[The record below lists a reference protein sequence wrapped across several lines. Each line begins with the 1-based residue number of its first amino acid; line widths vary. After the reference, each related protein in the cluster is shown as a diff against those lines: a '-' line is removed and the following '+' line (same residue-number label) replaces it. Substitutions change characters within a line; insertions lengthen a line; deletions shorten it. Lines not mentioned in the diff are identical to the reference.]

1 MEIWNGIA
9 LIKDD
14 THFTPWVKEA
24 GRLDHHQALL
34 ARALPHLH
42 GTVVEVGANIG
53 THTVFY
59 AKHADRVIAFEP
71 LADAF
76 QCLHYNTAGL
86 NVELILAAA
95 GKDFGSATMV
105 TPEKNYGA
113 SFTIL
118 DGGCVPVA
126 PIDSLE
132 LDACDFL
139 KIDAEGDEID
149 VLIGAEKT
157 IERFRPTML
166 IEINR
171 STLERKGLTAEFLL
185 SVIRSFGY
193 EIEGNDNSICCDVIC
208 THAAAL

>member
-1 MEIWNGIA
+1 MVIWNGIA
-9 LIKDD
+9 LIEDD

-34 ARALPHLH
+34 ARALPHLR

-59 AKHADRVIAFEP
+59 ARHAERVIAFEP
-71 LADAF
+71 LPAAF
-76 QCLHYNTAGL
+76 ECLRYNTDGL
-86 NVELILAAA
+86 GNVRLYRSAA
-95 GKDFGSATMV
+95 GKDFGSASMF
-105 TPEKNYGA
+105 TPELNYGA
-113 SFTIL
+113 SFTT
-118 DGGCVPVA
+118 DGADVLVI

-132 LDACDFL
+132 LDACDFI
-139 KIDAEGDEID
+139 KIDAEGDEVD

-157 IERFRPTML
+157 IERFRPAML

-185 SVIRSFGY
+185 SVIKSFGY
-193 EIEGNDNSICCDVIC
+193 EIEGFDGSVCCDVIC
-208 THAAAL
+208 T